1 MRVAYRYLSQRKA
14 APPALE
20 LVDDDAPGPSISGAR
35 RAMAREG
42 VRRLYAALD
51 RLPPLARLAFALHEI
66 EGRSMAEVATLTG
79 ASVTATKLRVWRARR
94 ALVASAAGDP
104 VLREILEEPAP

>member
-1 MRVAYRYLSQRKA
+1 ML
-14 APPALE
+14 
-20 LVDDDAPGPSISGAR
+20 PGPIAAAGGAR
-35 RAMAREG
+35 RALAREG

-51 RLPPLARLAFALHEI
+51 RLPPRARVAFALHEI

-94 ALVASAAGDP
+94 ALVAGAGDGP
-104 VLREILEEPAP
+104 GAARPARQEDEP